1 MPKVYKVWAFIEMQS
16 DTTMEVSNFFL
27 QTTISRIS
35 LQGFPYLALL
45 LSLDVLA
52 LLFMF
57 VALVFYKYHKFL

>member
-16 DTTMEVSNFFL
+16 DTTMEVSKFFL

-45 LSLDVLA
+45 H
-52 LLFMF
+52 
-57 VALVFYKYHKFL
+57 VFGHFSTFIYVFSVSFL